1 MDADK
6 KQALAIVQDS
16 QFSLAIG
23 RQGQNVRLA
32 NRLCDWNIDVKTV
45 EQAAEI
51 DFSEISTVQS
61 ARSLFNDEEESFDE
75 ITTIAELP
83 GVNKEIADLLI
94 ANGFEQIEDF
104 VEAFDNDTIHI
115 EGVTADDLET
125 INGLINENVE
135 FVEEDEDSAN
145 QVENETN
152 ESQPEAEEDEYFCP
166 ECGAKI
172 TLDMTQCPVCGVEF
186 EFEEDEE

>member
-1 MDADK
+1 MKFAGK
-6 KQALAIVQDS
+6 HQTRIR
-16 QFSLAIG
+16 

-135 FVEEDEDSAN
+135 FVEEDEDSTN

>member
-1 MDADK
+1 M
-6 KQALAIVQDS
+6 
-16 QFSLAIG
+16 
-23 RQGQNVRLA
+23 
-32 NRLCDWNIDVKTV
+32 
-45 EQAAEI
+45 
-51 DFSEISTVQS
+51 
-61 ARSLFNDEEESFDE
+61 
-75 ITTIAELP
+75 
-83 GVNKEIADLLI
+83 I

-135 FVEEDEDSAN
+135 FVEEDEDSTN

-186 EFEEDEE
+186 EFE

>member
-1 MDADK
+1 M
-6 KQALAIVQDS
+6 
-16 QFSLAIG
+16 
-23 RQGQNVRLA
+23 
-32 NRLCDWNIDVKTV
+32 
-45 EQAAEI
+45 
-51 DFSEISTVQS
+51 
-61 ARSLFNDEEESFDE
+61 
-75 ITTIAELP
+75 
-83 GVNKEIADLLI
+83 I

-135 FVEEDEDSAN
+135 FVEEDEDFTN

-152 ESQPEAEEDEYFCP
+152 ESQTEAEEDEYFCP